1 MENITEYIR
10 QELKNIQDLK
20 YRDFNAKLIPTVDI
34 EKIVYNKS
42 IQKVLESLRIV
53 LWEEINVK

>member
-34 EKIVYNKS
+34 EKIVHNKS